1 MKGLDKQYVVLL
13 ALSVALVAL
22 AASFAAVVLADGG
35 SVSLQQQEATIEDVL
50 TVVGSAETSI
60 TPDQITILFTVEER
74 AATPSEALARVSTA
88 SQSVVSTLLRRGL
101 TPEEVK
107 TTGLNVYPQYV
118 YKEGEPPTI
127 VGYVASYT
135 VEVRTKKIAEAGALI
150 EAAVNAG
157 ADYVSGVYF
166 SLSTEKYRETY
177 RQLLGA
183 AVADAQLKAEALLS
197 PLGLKRTRVKSVSIT
212 EYMPVPFARAAD
224 SAGSPEGPP
233 IMPGTTRVSVS
244 VSIVYVI
251 GPR

>member
-35 SVSLQQQEATIEDVL
+35 SVNLQQQGNVSEDVL
-50 TVVGSAETSI
+50 SVAGSAEAST

-107 TTGLNVYPQYV
+107 TTSLNVYPQYV

-150 EAAVNAG
+150 EEAVKAG

-183 AVADAQLKAEALLS
+183 AVADAQMKADALLS
-197 PLGLKRTRVKSVSIT
+197 PLGLKTTRVKSVSIT
-212 EYMPVPFARAAD
+212 EFTPIPFARAAD
-224 SAGSPEGPP
+224 AAGAPEGPP
-233 IMPGTTRVSVS
+233 IMPGTAMVRVS

-251 GPR
+251 GPG